1 MENVHG
7 SFLGGGGGKGP
18 QCLPASSG
26 DTAFLK
32 RLQNFPVPYNLV
44 SGSLNILVFVH
55 HLESGFDTVK
65 ASHNDTKDAGYV
77 AYIWEFWRKGWL
89 KGVDMKIANLL

>member
-1 MENVHG
+1 MYTDLSWG
-7 SFLGGGGGKGP
+7 WGGKG

-26 DTAFLK
+26 NTAFLK
-32 RLQNFPVPYNLV
+32 RLTQNFPVPYNLV
-44 SGSLNILVFVH
+44 SGSLNTLVFVH

-77 AYIWEFWRKGWL
+77 AYFWEFWRKGWL

>member
-1 MENVHG
+1 MYTNLSWG
-7 SFLGGGGGKGP
+7 RGGKG
-18 QCLPASSG
+18 QCLTASSG
-26 DTAFLK
+26 NTAFLK
-32 RLQNFPVPYNLV
+32 RLTQNFPVPYNLV